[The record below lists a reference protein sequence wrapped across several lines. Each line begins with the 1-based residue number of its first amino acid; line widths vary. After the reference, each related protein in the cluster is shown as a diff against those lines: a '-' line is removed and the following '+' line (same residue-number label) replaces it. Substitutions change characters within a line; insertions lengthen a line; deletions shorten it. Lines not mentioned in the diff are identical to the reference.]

1 MAIRYRARNYS
12 QDGTKMERNVQVS
25 ICGTASWKAM
35 VLEESQKRQISISQL
50 VRQAVEEKC
59 GRGIAG

>member
-1 MAIRYRARNYS
+1 
-12 QDGTKMERNVQVS
+12 MERNVQVS

-35 VLEESQKRQISISQL
+35 VLEESQKRKISISQL